1 MTTVPTPPVSE
12 TKTLANDAWRRALL
26 LLYGL
31 CVAVILLRMVALI
44 QRDGLLPGDLEATL
58 ALQSIAA
65 PWFKELM
72 VAVSIFGWSPWS
84 VLSVVAAASLVTLWL
99 GYKSGLYL
107 AGIVGLQALVNYII
121 KELVARPRPTDPPVW
136 VYSPEAGFSFPSGH
150 VMFYTVFFGFLLF
163 LAWRYLKSGW
173 PRALVITLLAI
184 PILLVGFSRIYLGA
198 HWLSDVVAG
207 YLLGGLILWVGIE
220 VYLSIPVVA
229 ASQTSS
235 DRP

>member
-1 MTTVPTPPVSE
+1 MTLPASSPQSTQPQVTSLRRWA
-12 TKTLANDAWRRALL
+12 LALF
-26 LLYGL
+26 GL
-31 CVAVILLRMVALI
+31 AVLVIFLSMVYQI
-44 QRDGLLPGDLEATL
+44 KHHGLLPGDLEATL

-84 VLSVVAAASLVTLWL
+84 VVSVVAAASLVTLWL

-107 AGIVGLQALVNYII
+107 AGIVGLQALVNYVI

-136 VYSPEAGFSFPSGH
+136 VYRPEAGFSFPSGH

-163 LAWRYLKSGW
+163 LAWRYLQPGW
-173 PRALVITLLAI
+173 LRGLLIATLAALIV
-184 PILLVGFSRIYLGA
+184 LVGFSRIYLGA

-207 YLLGGLILWVGIE
+207 YLLGGLILWMAIE
-220 VYLSIPVVA
+220 VYLAIPEFVVT
-229 ASQTSS
+229 QTSS
-235 DRP
+235 DPP